1 VGEGPF
7 PAVVII
13 HGSGKETARDVLLHS
28 WFFVH
33 HGFAVLT
40 YDKRGVGESGGS
52 YKWVIVKHGESVLD
66 ELAGDALAGV
76 EFLKNYDQIDP
87 NMIGF
92 FGGSQAGWIAPLAAS
107 KSSDIAFM
115 ALFSGPVCTVGQEM
129 FYSGTTGAG
138 PGDKVEGISL
148 KQASDM
154 ARDYA
159 GPHGFDPLP
168 SLEAIDIP
176 GLWMFGSQDRSTPA
190 ALSVENLDALVAQQ
204 GKDFDYIIYPNA
216 DHNLRDPE
224 TEQFYPFMI
233 DALNWLVEKF
243 GERINQPAPKAL
255 ETEADFTGFVT
266 EIHPIG
272 KGATLGQI
280 LVESHTDK
288 LVDKYM
294 VTIKDETQIFEQE
307 GEERSQVAFEALE
320 TRQRVQIWFSGPI
333 RESFP
338 MQGTAQQVVIIK
350 NGK

>member
-1 VGEGPF
+1 MKRFRLVVVALSIVVVLSLLAGCTGVSSRPQTGRVTFQNGDVTLAGNLFVPVGEGPF

-13 HGSGKETARDVLLHS
+13 HGSGKETSRDLVILS

-52 YKWVIVKHGESVLD
+52 YKRVLPDENGEAILED
-66 ELAGDALAGV
+66 LANDAVAGV
-76 EFLKNYDQIDP
+76 EFLKNHNKIDP
-87 NMIGF
+87 NRIGI
-92 FGGSQAGWIAPLAAS
+92 FGGSQAGWIAPLSAS
-107 KSSDIAFM
+107 KSSDVAFIV
-115 ALFSGPVCTVGQEM
+115 LFSGPVCTVGQEM

-176 GLWMFGSQDRSTPA
+176 GLWMFGSQDRSIPA

-204 GKDFDYIIYPNA
+204 GKDFSYIIYPNA
-216 DHNLRDPE
+216 DHDIRDTD
-224 TEQFYPFMI
+224 TEQFYPLMI

-243 GERINQPAPKAL
+243 G
-255 ETEADFTGFVT
+255 D
-266 EIHPIG
+266 
-272 KGATLGQI
+272 
-280 LVESHTDK
+280 
-288 LVDKYM
+288 
-294 VTIKDETQIFEQE
+294 
-307 GEERSQVAFEALE
+307 
-320 TRQRVQIWFSGPI
+320 
-333 RESFP
+333 
-338 MQGTAQQVVIIK
+338 
-350 NGK
+350 